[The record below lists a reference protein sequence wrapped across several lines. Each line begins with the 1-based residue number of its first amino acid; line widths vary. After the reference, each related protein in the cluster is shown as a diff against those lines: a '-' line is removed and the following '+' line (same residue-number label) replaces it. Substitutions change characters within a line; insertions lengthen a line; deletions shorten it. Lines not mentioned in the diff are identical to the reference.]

1 MLDREKVIK
10 NLQSMA
16 NICALNG
23 DIQSMRT
30 IDDAIFLLSDLKP
43 IVTTNA
49 YGKEFYKCANC
60 GHRHIPSYTSV
71 FLAMHVNRTRY
82 MKCPKCRKFSW
93 QKKVLSKED

>member
-60 GHRHIPSYTSV
+60 GDD
-71 FLAMHVNRTRY
+71 FERY
-82 MKCPKCRKFSW
+82 FGNPRRL
-93 QKKVLSKED
+93 KVCLNCGQGVRWE

>member
-1 MLDREKVIK
+1 MTDRGEVIK
-10 NLQSMA
+10 NLKSIA

-49 YGKEFYKCANC
+49 YGKKLYKCANC
-60 GHRHIPSYTSV
+60 GFDFELDFGNPRLV
-71 FLAMHVNRTRY
+71 KV
-82 MKCPKCRKFSW
+82 CRNCGQGVRWK
-93 QKKVLSKED
+93 